1 MIVFVKSL
9 KQIWIGI
16 VLSLVVTALFW
27 SILNKLRSRLIPVDE
42 KEPKG
47 MKSFGDILMYL
58 LSILSSEGE
67 DIFLYLEIP
76 CTI

>member
-27 SILNKLRSRLIPVDE
+27 SILNKLRSRFIPVDE